1 MGQVMLAKSCALILG
16 VLLIASPA
24 YGADLPTPELTPGAI
39 NPAVT
44 QENIQQT
51 ICIKGYTKTI
61 RPKVGYTNAL
71 KRKQL
76 EGYTDKDP
84 RHYEEDH
91 LISLE
96 IGGNPTDPKN
106 LWPEAY
112 AGTWGARV
120 KDRLENRLHREVCVG
135 RLSLREAQ
143 QMISQDWIAAYKRY
157 FPEAA
162 HR

>member
-1 MGQVMLAKSCALILG
+1 MLAKSCALIL

-24 YGADLPTPELTPGAI
+24 YGANLPDPSVTPGAI

-51 ICIKGYTKTI
+51 ICVRGWTKTI
-61 RPKVGYTNAL
+61 RPPEAYTDAL
-71 KRKQL
+71 KLKQL
-76 EGYTDKDP
+76 RDEGAADMNP

-112 AGTWGARV
+112 EGPWGARV
-120 KDRLENRLHREVCVG
+120 KDRLENRLHREVCAG
-135 RLSLREAQ
+135 RRSLRDAQ
-143 QMISQDWIAAYKRY
+143 DMIREDWIAAYKRY